1 MTYTL
6 VVADDAP
13 EIRMLLRFR
22 LGSQED
28 MEILAEAED
37 GLMAA
42 LLAAQHRPDVVIL
55 DWRMPGIDGVQAI
68 SLVRRASPGSRI
80 LMYSSGQCLQAERDA
95 LAAGADGFI
104 KKTEGV
110 GALVSAI
117 RRVCHRG
124 RPASEDV
131 AAPPRALV

>member
-104 KKTEGV
+104 KKTEGM
-110 GALVSAI
+110 GALVGAI
-117 RRVCHRG
+117 RRVCRQG
-124 RPASEDV
+124 EPVAEGV
-131 AAPPRALV
+131 AAPRGLA

>member
-55 DWRMPGIDGVQAI
+55 DWRMPGVDGVQAI
-68 SLVRRASPGSRI
+68 GLVRRASPDSRI
-80 LMYSSGQCLQAERDA
+80 LMYSSGPCLQAEREA

-104 KKTEGV
+104 KKTEGI
-110 GALVSAI
+110 GTLVTAI
-117 RRVCHRG
+117 RRVCAQGPALAEQLPATRRG
-124 RPASEDV
+124 LA
-131 AAPPRALV
+131 

>member
-22 LGSQED
+22 IGSQED

-55 DWRMPGIDGVQAI
+55 DWRMPGVDGVQAI
-68 SLVRRASPGSRI
+68 GLVRRASPGSRI
-80 LMYSSGQCLQAERDA
+80 LMYSSGHCVQVQQEA
-95 LAAGADGFI
+95 LEAGADGFV
-104 KKTEGV
+104 KKADGIGT
-110 GALVSAI
+110 LVAAI
-117 RRVCHRG
+117 RRVCSQG
-124 RPASEDV
+124 
-131 AAPPRALV
+131 PRAGEDRATRLRGSG